1 MLIYDENFVPSKL
14 LLLLIVGQRGVE
26 ENSLTSFIS
35 LVSLSSLSTLLP
47 SPASRRVTSL
57 IKRYFAS
64 VEAISREEELVTR
77 DAAHFSL
84 KRVSWII
91 FSRRGIAAILF
102 QEMERL
108 TYRWCNQSRFE
119 WWLIWF
125 IYFC

>member
-64 VEAISREEELVTR
+64 VEAISREKELVTR

-84 KRVSWII
+84 KRVS
-91 FSRRGIAAILF
+91 
-102 QEMERL
+102 
-108 TYRWCNQSRFE
+108 
-119 WWLIWF
+119 
-125 IYFC
+125 